1 MNQEYIPVK
10 KSQIT
15 VFHNTPLY
23 YVSKDNEPLLYK
35 QEGAKMD
42 DKRVASDQHPDL
54 FIHISDKDKASKEL
68 YKFMTEN
75 LAEAIFSKGI
85 VTVRGALAGIVNEA
99 LTGPLDTT
107 MAMLPETLDVMF
119 EGYSK
124 DYSLLDSLSK
134 ISSHSSKI
142 VEHTVN
148 VLSLTL
154 QYCFFHRFT
163 EMDCKQLGV
172 SAILHDIGCTQI
184 DLDIVESDVR
194 LSDDQ
199 YEVFRTH
206 TTRGYNMIK
215 SSVNYGKEIS
225 LVALE
230 HHEKLDGSGYPTGK
244 KNISEASQLIGLI
257 CSYEPLTYR
266 STRDRQAQR
275 AFNSLQL
282 LKNEVLEG
290 QYDKNMFRNFC
301 SCLIR

>member
-1 MNQEYIPVK
+1 MIKEYIPIK

-15 VFHNTPLY
+15 VFQNTPLY
-23 YVSKDNEPLLYK
+23 YFSKDNEPLLYK

-42 DKRVASDQHPDL
+42 DNRVASAQYPDL
-54 FIHISDKDKASKEL
+54 FIDISDRNKASKEL

-75 LAEAIFSKGI
+75 LEEAIFSKGI
-85 VTVRGALAGIVNEA
+85 VAVRGALAGIVNEA
-99 LTGPLDTT
+99 LTGPLDAS
-107 MAMLPETLDVMF
+107 MEMLPETLDVMF

-124 DYSLLDSLSK
+124 DYTLLDSLSK

-148 VLSLTL
+148 ILSLTL

-163 EMDCKQLGV
+163 EADCKQLGV
-172 SAILHDIGCTQI
+172 TAILHDIGCTQI

-194 LSDDQ
+194 LSDGQ
-199 YEVFRTH
+199 YEVFKTH
-206 TTRGYNMIK
+206 TTRGYKMIK
-215 SSVNYGKEIS
+215 SIANYEREIS

-257 CSYEPLTYR
+257 DSYEPLTYR
-266 STRDRQAQR
+266 STKERKAQR

-301 SCLIR
+301 SCLTR